1 MLHKKNKIKV
11 FYPSSAA
18 DLIQETMD
26 YYGITQED
34 LANRIGVSQSYIS
47 ELLNRKRYLN
57 QDTAFKVEKVLGI
70 SSHLLLQMDA
80 NYELAQAEKI

>member
-34 LANRIGVSQSYIS
+34 LANRIGVSQNYVS

>member
-1 MLHKKNKIKV
+1 MLHKKNKIKI
-11 FYPSSAA
+11 FCPASSA
-18 DLIQETMD
+18 DLIQEAMD
-26 YYGITQED
+26 YYGITQKD
-34 LANRIGVSQSYIS
+34 LANRIGVSQSYVS

-80 NYELAQAEKI
+80 DYKLAQTEKI